1 VSIAIDGP
9 TVGRDIEEGDT
20 LWTEIPEKHAKI
32 LEQELKEEI
41 TADEREALAAYL
53 ETKRKRD
60 PFWGSESRIIGVLG
74 RKDAAVRC

>member
-1 VSIAIDGP
+1 MSIAIDGP

-60 PFWGSESRIIGVLG
+60 PFWG
-74 RKDAAVRC
+74 K